1 MMTNA
6 ELAGLAMIF
15 LVLFVPLRGGALV
28 LILAFGLTFVL
39 TSVEDRSNR
48 LIAGA
53 MVSGDVE
60 QVAGATGLQA
70 SKLMDQGLS
79 SCPREE

>member
-28 LILAFGLTFVL
+28 LILMLGLAFVL
-39 TSVEDRSNR
+39 GSIEDRSNR
-48 LIAGA
+48 LLTRGVVCGNIK
-53 MVSGDVE
+53 
-60 QVAGATGLQA
+60 QVAGGMGLQTP
-70 SKLMDQGLS
+70 KLVD
-79 SCPREE
+79 